1 MKKIYNLQVEESSP
15 PMRNNRDETQLKIPN
30 LPKEVWS
37 NQSIILT
44 VLKWRKLYVRKGSI
58 FLCVNIV
65 W

>member
-1 MKKIYNLQVEESSP
+1 MHQHIKRIRVYKESPSEEDIQLTVEESSP

-44 VLKWRKLYVRKGSI
+44 IL
-58 FLCVNIV
+58 
-65 W
+65 